1 MITPTSTNSYRVKFR
16 IPMRGM
22 YFEQLKRNL
31 LSLVGPV
38 AKTSKIQAPTRVQT
52 WWNRWD
58 RAPYP

>member
-52 WWNRWD
+52 WWN
-58 RAPYP
+58 